1 MKKSKKGRQEWELAL
16 KPRKFLKMV
25 KIRFSSHVALFQE
38 MLEYVVAIN
47 LSYSWQ
53 TFKLQI
59 CVPSNS
65 TWASD

>member
-1 MKKSKKGRQEWELAL
+1 MGASFKAKEIKKL
-16 KPRKFLKMV
+16 V
-25 KIRFSSHVALFQE
+25 KIRFGSHVALFQK

-65 TWASD
+65 TWARD

>member
-1 MKKSKKGRQEWELAL
+1 MGVSFKAKEI
-16 KPRKFLKMV
+16 LKMV

-38 MLEYVVAIN
+38 MLEYVVSIN

-65 TWASD
+65 AWASD